1 MTYNL
6 KRAQNH
12 VWQHFVRFSCF
23 LVNENSVYLSTS
35 LDFDDLFKN
44 WEQKKSTLF
53 FCDFPERFV
62 FFTFFMDFV
71 HISQTRWILSIEY
84 KSFSREQ
91 LLSQSF
97 CQLFHFDSCG
107 PRIPDLIQLM
117 GFFYILGRP
126 LRAYICKGYSKIGTS
141 KKATKYQKCQKLQKE
156 SKVPKFP
163 KISKMPKSNKNG
175 KSGEKPQKCLT
186 CLKCQKTK
194 NA

>member
-1 MTYNL
+1 MTSIFLLTQDKVQMVCFLQFSHQDQKALQMTYNL

-12 VWQHFVRFSCF
+12 VWQHFVRFSSF

-44 WEQKKSTLF
+44 WEQKKSRLF
-53 FCDFPERFV
+53 FCDFLERFV

-126 LRAYICKGYSKIGTS
+126 LRAYICKGYSTS
-141 KKATKYQKCQKLQKE
+141 LQHRN
-156 SKVPKFP
+156 
-163 KISKMPKSNKNG
+163 I
-175 KSGEKPQKCLT
+175 
-186 CLKCQKTK
+186 
-194 NA
+194 

>member
-1 MTYNL
+1 MTSIFL
-6 KRAQNH
+6 LTQDKVQM
-12 VWQHFVRFSCF
+12 VCF
-23 LVNENSVYLSTS
+23 LQFSPRLESPPNDLQLEKGTESRLATFRQIFLLSRKRNSVYLSTS

-44 WEQKKSTLF
+44 WEAKKISTLF

-107 PRIPDLIQLM
+107 PRSPDLIQLM

-126 LRAYICKGYSKIGTS
+126 LRAYICKGYSKIGN
-141 KKATKYQKCQKLQKE
+141 
-156 SKVPKFP
+156 
-163 KISKMPKSNKNG
+163 I
-175 KSGEKPQKCLT
+175 
-186 CLKCQKTK
+186 
-194 NA
+194 